1 MPHIHTGN
9 GQHDLTISAFI
20 INSETNSLLLHQHKI
35 LGVWLQP
42 GGHVEL
48 EENPWQALTHEIAEE
63 TGYDIT
69 NLNVLQTGLVIPGLI
84 ETVQPTPLVQRTH
97 EFPTTTGVKHY
108 HTDLAYG
115 FVASNDQRAGL
126 ADGESDVVEWFS
138 TERLA
143 ALSEESIVPD
153 TRTIGLYLLENYT
166 LFNQVPAKIYS

>member
-1 MPHIHTGN
+1 MPHVHTGN

-48 EENPWQALTHEIAEE
+48 NENPWQALTHELAEE

-69 NLNVLQTGLVIPGLI
+69 QLNVLQTSPVIPGLV
-84 ETVQPTPLVQRTH
+84 EAVQPTPLVQRTH
-97 EFPTTTGVKHY
+97 EFPTTTGNTHY

-115 FVASNDQRAGL
+115 FVADNDYREAL
-126 ADGESDVVEWFS
+126 AEGESDVVEWFS
-138 TERLA
+138 AERLA
-143 ALSEESIVPD
+143 ALPDDSIVAD
-153 TRTIGLYLLENYT
+153 TRTIGLYLLENYK
-166 LFNQVPAKIYS
+166 LFNQVSANIYS